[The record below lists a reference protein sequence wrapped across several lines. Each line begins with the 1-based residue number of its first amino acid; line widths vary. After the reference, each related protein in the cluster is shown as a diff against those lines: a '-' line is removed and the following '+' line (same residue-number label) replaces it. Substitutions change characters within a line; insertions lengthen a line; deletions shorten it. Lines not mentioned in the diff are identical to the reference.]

1 VPVPTD
7 PARHTGPVATTAR
20 TRSAFALTAAV
31 GIALDQVSK
40 AFVVAHYSGHDP
52 IQIIGSVLMIAVS
65 RNPGAAFSF
74 APAATAVFA
83 LLALAISVV
92 IIRTAGR
99 LRSMLWA
106 VALGLI
112 LAGALGN
119 LIDRV
124 VRSPGFGRG
133 AVVDF
138 IYVEHFAT
146 FNIADSCITCGAVL
160 AVLLVLFGV
169 PFAMAGATSASSD
182 RPASES
188 PSREKAT

>member
-1 VPVPTD
+1 VPEPTD
-7 PARHTGPVATTAR
+7 TARHTCPVATTAR
-20 TRSAFALTAAV
+20 TRTAFALTAIA
-31 GIALDQVSK
+31 GIAVDQVSK
-40 AFVVAHYSGHDP
+40 ALVVAHYSGHDP
-52 IQIIGSVLMIAVS
+52 IRIIGSILMLSVS

-74 APAATAVFA
+74 APAATAIFA
-83 LLALAISVV
+83 LLALVISGV

-106 VALGLI
+106 IALGLI
-112 LAGALGN
+112 LAGAVGN

-160 AVLLVLFGV
+160 AVLLVLLGV
-169 PFAMAGATSASSD
+169 PFALADDEPASSA
-182 RPASES
+182 RTARES
-188 PSREKAT
+188 SPTGDAA

>member
-1 VPVPTD
+1 
-7 PARHTGPVATTAR
+7 
-20 TRSAFALTAAV
+20 
-31 GIALDQVSK
+31 
-40 AFVVAHYSGHDP
+40 
-52 IQIIGSVLMIAVS
+52 
-65 RNPGAAFSF
+65 
-74 APAATAVFA
+74 
-83 LLALAISVV
+83 
-92 IIRTAGR
+92 
-99 LRSMLWA
+99 MLWA

-160 AVLLVLFGV
+160 AVLLVLLGV
-169 PFAMAGATSASSD
+169 PFAPTTRATGPTD
-182 RPASES
+182 RPELQ
-188 PSREKAT
+188 RNT

>member
-1 VPVPTD
+1 MPVVA
-7 PARHTGPVATTAR
+7 ARHTGPVATSAR
-20 TRSAFALTAAV
+20 TRTAFAVTALA

-40 AFVVAHYSGHDP
+40 ALVVAHYSDHNP
-52 IQIIGSVLMIAVS
+52 IQIVGSIVMLAVS

-74 APAATAVFA
+74 APAATAIFA

-99 LRSMLWA
+99 LRSVLWA

-119 LIDRV
+119 LIDRIL
-124 VRSPGFGRG
+124 RSPGFGRG

-160 AVLLVLFGV
+160 AVLLVLVGV
-169 PFAMAGATSASSD
+169 PFAIEDGPSPTTVSA
-182 RPASES
+182 PQP
-188 PSREKAT
+188 PSREDVA

>member
-1 VPVPTD
+1 M
-7 PARHTGPVATTAR
+7 ATTAR
-20 TRSAFALTAAV
+20 TRTAFALTAAA
-31 GIALDQVSK
+31 GITVDQVSK
-40 AFVVAHYSGHDP
+40 ALVVANYSGHDP
-52 IQIIGSVLMIAVS
+52 TRIIGSILMLSVS

-74 APAATAVFA
+74 APAATAIFA
-83 LLALAISVV
+83 LLALVISAV

-99 LRSMLWA
+99 LRSTMWA
-106 VALGLI
+106 ISLGLI

-146 FNIADSCITCGAVL
+146 FNIADSCITCGAAL
-160 AVLLVLFGV
+160 AVLLVLLGV
-169 PFAMAGATSASSD
+169 PFATGADEPASSG
-182 RPASES
+182 RPAQES
-188 PSREKAT
+188 PSHEDAA

>member
-1 VPVPTD
+1 MT
-7 PARHTGPVATTAR
+7 AVA
-20 TRSAFALTAAV
+20 
-31 GIALDQVSK
+31 GIAADQVSK

-52 IQIIGSVLMIAVS
+52 IRIIGSILMIIMS

-74 APAATAVFA
+74 APAATAIFA
-83 LLALAISVV
+83 LLALVISGV

-106 VALGLI
+106 IALGLI
-112 LAGALGN
+112 LAGAVGN

-160 AVLLVLFGV
+160 AVLLVLLGV
-169 PFAMAGATSASSD
+169 PFALDDGHSTSAAEGPARESS
-182 RPASES
+182 
-188 PSREKAT
+188 SREKAT